1 MLRVCSLTIFVLVL
15 VGGCSP
21 ARISAPDDKPPLL
34 AVVPASPATMTTLG
48 VSAWKLYEGSD
59 RRVADGVTGADDVR
73 VELDS
78 SPQGFVFVDTAGNR
92 ITIDGRGTS
101 TLWTAAQQ
109 AGALLDADVRNQS
122 DGNATLLVCDA
133 EAAALADTIQRAA
146 MICQANPGS
155 QACRDALHDIHQA
168 LHVLLDCILPPFSH
182 HDGGVRD
189 AGDFGDGGIE
199 SDGGVACGGMDPHMA
214 IFTGCSSQSWG
225 RDAGDRC
232 WRALDCKAVC
242 CNCTGQSWSAAACI
256 GGHCAGQ
263 ADACTCLHDLAP
275 QLCQ

>member
-1 MLRVCSLTIFVLVL
+1 MLRAWSLTIFMLVL
-15 VGGCSP
+15 LGGCTP

-34 AVVPASPATMTTLG
+34 AVVPASSATMTALG

-59 RRVADGVTGADDVR
+59 RRVADGVTGADDIR

-78 SPQGFVFVDTAGNR
+78 SPQGFVFVDPAGNR

-101 TLWTAAQQ
+101 TSWTAAQQ

-122 DGNATLLVCDA
+122 DGDAPLLVCDA

-146 MICQANPGS
+146 MICQASPGS

-168 LHVLLDCILPPFSH
+168 LHVLLDCILPPFTH

-189 AGDFGDGGIE
+189 GGDIGDGGGAAG
-199 SDGGVACGGMDPHMA
+199 DGGAACGGMDPHMA
-214 IFTGCSSQSWG
+214 IFTGCSSQS
-225 RDAGDRC
+225 
-232 WRALDCKAVC
+232 
-242 CNCTGQSWSAAACI
+242 
-256 GGHCAGQ
+256 
-263 ADACTCLHDLAP
+263 
-275 QLCQ
+275 

>member
-1 MLRVCSLTIFVLVL
+1 MFLFLTFI
-15 VGGCSP
+15 GCSP

-48 VSAWKLYEGSD
+48 VSAWKLYEGAD
-59 RRVADGVTGADDVR
+59 RRVADGVTGADDIR

-92 ITIDGRGTS
+92 ITIDGRGT
-101 TLWTAAQQ
+101 TALWSAAQQ

-122 DGNATLLVCDA
+122 DGDAPLLVCDA
-133 EAAALADTIQRAA
+133 EAQALADTIQRAA
-146 MICQANPGS
+146 MICQANPGT
-155 QACRDALHDIHQA
+155 QACRDALHDIHRA
-168 LHVLLDCILPPFSH
+168 LHVLLDCILPPSTH

-189 AGDFGDGGIE
+189 RDAGGDIGDGG
-199 SDGGVACGGMDPHMA
+199 SSAGDGGTACGGMDPHLV
-214 IFTGCSSQSWG
+214 IFTGCSSQSYG
-225 RDAGDRC
+225 RGAGDRC
-232 WRALDCKAVC
+232 WHALDCQAVC